1 MISSIAPHLP
11 ALLAVDPAAEVLVL
25 SRPARHSPLT
35 SSTPLDAGRLVTET
49 ATDHR
54 PRRMALIS
62 PTMTVVSARGAHNH
76 AAVQATPAAVN
87 PSTREA
93 SQRALVLGGYGAVG
107 RITVQQLRE
116 KGDTAYAA
124 GRDPARADRVL
135 DLRAGAHRAY
145 LEALADVDVVVNASG
160 AEDPDLAVA
169 ATDRGVAFVD
179 ITATTSYAAALAQLE
194 PAAPVLYDVGLA
206 PGLTSILATA
216 LHEAAAPGP
225 IDIALIIGA
234 GERHGPGATEWA
246 YGLLGQFFPDT
257 HGGPQV
263 RNYSQPRTFDL
274 PRMGNRRLYR
284 TDYCDQHL
292 LTQRLGVPVRTY
304 FALDSRPSTASL
316 ALLTRIPG
324 AARIAPRRLRL
335 PGSDQ
340 WLAAAFGTDPAKVR
354 WAHGRSES
362 LATAT
367 VAVLAAHAA
376 TGLAPGVHQLSGILD
391 LTDLAGTATI
401 HLGQ

>member
-1 MISSIAPHLP
+1 
-11 ALLAVDPAAEVLVL
+11 
-25 SRPARHSPLT
+25 
-35 SSTPLDAGRLVTET
+35 
-49 ATDHR
+49 
-54 PRRMALIS
+54 
-62 PTMTVVSARGAHNH
+62 
-76 AAVQATPAAVN
+76 
-87 PSTREA
+87 
-93 SQRALVLGGYGAVG
+93 VLGGYGAVG

-316 ALLTRIPG
+316 ACSPG
-324 AARIAPRRLRL
+324 SRAL
-335 PGSDQ
+335 PGSRH
-340 WLAAAFGTDPAKVR
+340 TDSDSP
-354 WAHGRSES
+354 
-362 LATAT
+362 
-367 VAVLAAHAA
+367 AA
-376 TGLAPGVHQLSGILD
+376 TTGSSRHSGA
-391 LTDLAGTATI
+391 TPPRSGGPTAVPNRWPPPRS
-401 HLGQ
+401 QCWPPMPRPD